1 MGTPVSGLLWRV
13 STRWRA
19 AIDRA
24 VTPHGL
30 THAQYAVLAPLLT
43 LHRSGTRPSQRR
55 LADFT
60 GLEPLYV
67 SKLARSLE
75 QAGLLTRTP
84 DPDDSRAMLLSPTDH
99 GRECAERAI
108 AAVRALQDDL
118 TAPLGGLDSP
128 RTRAL
133 VDALHTLLDDRDPA
147 DHMPDSP
154 TLEET

>member
-1 MGTPVSGLLWRV
+1 MRDAETPVSGLVWRV

-24 VTPHGL
+24 VTPFGL
-30 THAQYAVLAPLLT
+30 THAQYAVMAPLLT
-43 LHRSGTRPSQRR
+43 LRRSGNRPSQRR

-67 SKLARSLE
+67 SKLVRSLE

-84 DPDDSRAMLLSPTDH
+84 DPDDSRAMLLDPTDH
-99 GRECAERAI
+99 GRDRTERAV
-108 AAVRALQDDL
+108 AAVRALQHDL
-118 TAPLGGLDSP
+118 TAPLGGVDSP

-133 VDALHTLLDDRDPA
+133 VEALRAL
-147 DHMPDSP
+147 
-154 TLEET
+154 LEEETT